1 MQRQSHTYA
10 ERGLDLYET
19 DGGTV
24 RALLHVEKLPH
35 HVWEPAAGRGSIV
48 RELRAAGH
56 AVVASDIASYGFKL
70 NFVGDFL
77 DQKKM
82 PTGCKCIITNPPNR
96 LVARKAPFIVHALD
110 LAPRVIIL
118 SRLTFLEAGART
130 DILEHRGLA
139 RFYVFR
145 NRVPMKHRDGWTGPE
160 ASNPTAYAW
169 FVFDRN
175 HRGPATMHRISYDE
189 TAGNGR
195 AGSIN
200 AVHKPMRR
208 GVEK

>member
-1 MQRQSHTYA
+1 MQRMSHSYA

-24 RALLHVEKLPH
+24 RALLRVEKLPH
-35 HVWEPAAGRGSIV
+35 QIWEPATGRGSIV
-48 RELRAAGH
+48 RELRSAGH
-56 AVVASDIASYGFKL
+56 TVIASDIASYGFKL

-82 PTGCKCIITNPPNR
+82 PAGCKCIITNPPNR
-96 LVARKAPFIVHALD
+96 LMRRTAPFLAHALD
-110 LAPRVIIL
+110 LCPRVIVL
-118 SRLTFLEAGART
+118 GRLTLLEAGSRT
-130 DILEHRGLA
+130 DLLEHRGLA

-145 NRVPMKHRDGWTGPE
+145 DRLPMMHRDGWAGPKTT
-160 ASNPTAYAW
+160 NPTAYAW

-189 TAGNGR
+189 TTGDGR

-200 AVHKPMRR
+200 AVRKPRR
-208 GVEK
+208 P